1 MRTLLIF
8 LLICIAAV
16 SYAQVPVIQKVE
28 PLNTFPGDT
37 IFITGNGFNNTPS
50 NLEVWFEGVK
60 GTIVSSSEYS
70 IEVVVPAQA
79 RFGPVQ
85 VINLA
90 SKLSGRSGEKFT
102 PSMPIAGFDAAKFT
116 TVRTITAPEEFWD
129 LCYCDLNNDGKQD
142 IATTKFKRTSP
153 FPTPTDIMILQNTS
167 TPGNIDFVRKDKS
180 NTTFLNPGF
189 STDNVVC
196 GDLQGD
202 GKADLVVT
210 RGTTGSRNSLHI
222 YRNITTGTDIT
233 LAAPISLFMDVG
245 HFATR
250 MAIRDLN
257 KDGKPEIIATNSF
270 NDVFYI
276 YINTSASGNLS
287 FSSTPL
293 KMSIKLAEGES
304 LTTYETDVQDFDG
317 DNLPDI
323 IINQFQ
329 TNNFYILKNQSAGS
343 VSFGT
348 AQKFTLTG
356 ALNRLVS
363 ADLNNDG
370 LLDAVFTNTLNDNAY
385 VLINQSTTSAFAF
398 SAPIVLTTS
407 FEPWGVEVGDI
418 DGDSD
423 IDILINNRNRP
434 VPVTAQLLINVF
446 RNNGGA
452 TPTFTRSDIPLST
465 PGRNIRIGDLDGD
478 SKPDIAIT
486 EFNESVSPAS
496 SQVRVL
502 ENSNCF
508 QPSILNVAPLSI
520 CTGQTIRLE
529 TIPAANVT
537 FAWKESGTPVG
548 SNLPYLDITAPG
560 TYTVTATGEGGLC
573 VATSAALVVSVNAAA
588 TPPKPTIV
596 HDAPVCKGSV
606 LHLSTTAVGT
616 AYAWTGPGG
625 KTYST
630 QNPSI
635 TVSAEDAGQ
644 YTLQITAGG
653 CKSPEAKE
661 IIDVVDLSDFTI
673 STNST
678 SSPICSGTA
687 VTLSVNNLQNYG
699 FQWEKN
705 NASIAGAT
713 TATLN
718 ATEAGAYTVVVTP
731 PSGLNCPV
739 IETAAFNAA
748 FVTAPVASFNVPATA
763 CVNLPVTFTNT
774 STVDP
779 TATVIYSWAFGDTQ
793 TSTDTS
799 PIHTYS
805 SATAVTASLTVRY
818 QGVTGCQNS
827 SSKNITITNA
837 VQPVI
842 NSTVAS
848 ACPDDEVTLSLNT
861 TFPSVTWS
869 TSATSSTI
877 VVNPGDFSVQTIDAN
892 GCPGTD
898 THTVAAKEAPDLIAT
913 ATPDVMPAGASSQ
926 LTASGASTYLWQPGA
941 TLSDST
947 ISSPTA
953 EPVQTT
959 TYTLTGTSADGC
971 TATLQLTITI
981 EGVLGFPIAFSPNG
995 DGQNEIWDI
1004 QAEFNTECT
1013 VAVFDGRGRKVFEGS
1028 GENWD
1033 GTYQGKEVP
1042 QGTYYYVYTCPGE
1055 SPRTGSIL
1063 LFR

>member
-1 MRTLLIF
+1 MRTQLIF
-8 LLICIAAV
+8 LLVCFAVIA
-16 SYAQVPVIQKVE
+16 YGQVPVIQKVE

-37 IFITGNGFNNTPS
+37 IFITGNGFNTTPS

-60 GTIVSSSEYS
+60 GTVVSSTEYS

-85 VINLA
+85 VVNLA

-102 PSMPIAGFDAAKFT
+102 PSMPITGFDAAKFT
-116 TVRTITAPEEFWD
+116 TVRTIAGADEFWD
-129 LCYCDLNNDGKQD
+129 LCYCDLNGDGRPD

-153 FPTPTDIMILQNTS
+153 FPTPTDVMILQNSS
-167 TPGNIDFVRKDKS
+167 TPGNIDFVKKDKT
-180 NTTFLNPGF
+180 NTPVLNLGF

-202 GKADLVVT
+202 GKPDLVVT

-222 YRNITTGTDIT
+222 FRNITTGADVA

-276 YINTSASGNLS
+276 FINTSASGNLS

-293 KMSIKLAEGES
+293 KMSIKLVDGET

-329 TNNFYILKNQSAGS
+329 TNNFYILKNNSAGT

-348 AQKFTLTG
+348 PQKFTLAG

-363 ADLNNDG
+363 ADLNKDG
-370 LLDAVFTNTLNDNAY
+370 LLDAVFTNTLQDNAY
-385 VLINQSTTSAFAF
+385 VLINQSTPSAFAF
-398 SAPIVLTTS
+398 SAPIILTTS
-407 FEPWGVEVGDI
+407 KEPWGVEVGDI

-423 IDILINNRNRP
+423 VDIIINNRNRP
-434 VPVTAQLLINVF
+434 VPEPAELFMNIF

-452 TPTFTRSDIPLST
+452 TPTFTRSDIPLT
-465 PGRNIRIGDLDGD
+465 QPGRNVRIGDLDGD

-486 EFNESVSPAS
+486 SFDEAAVI
-496 SQVRVL
+496 SQTRVL
-502 ENSNCF
+502 KNANCF
-508 QPSILNVAPLSI
+508 QPSILNAAPLSI

-529 TIPAANVT
+529 TIPSANVT
-537 FAWKESGTPVG
+537 FTWKESGTTVG
-548 SNLPYLDITAPG
+548 SNLPYLDITTPG
-560 TYTVTATGEGGLC
+560 TYTVTATGESGAC
-573 VATSAALVVSVNAAA
+573 VATSAALTVTVNAAA
-588 TPPKPTIV
+588 TPPKPTII

-606 LHLSTTAVGT
+606 LHLSTNAVAT

-625 KTYST
+625 KTYNT

-644 YTLQITAGG
+644 YILQVTAGG

-661 IIDVVDLSDFTI
+661 IIDVVDLTDFAI

-678 SSPICSGTA
+678 SSPICSGA
-687 VTLSVNNLQNYG
+687 GVTLSVNNLQNYG
-699 FQWEKN
+699 FQWKKN
-705 NASIAGAT
+705 DAAIAGAT
-713 TATLN
+713 TSTLN
-718 ATEAGAYTVVVTP
+718 ATEAGAYTVMVTP

-739 IETAAFNAA
+739 ITTAPFNAA
-748 FVTAPVASFNVPATA
+748 FVTAPVSSFTA
-763 CVNLPVTFTNT
+763 PTKGCVNQSVSFTNT

-779 TATVIYSWAFGDTQ
+779 TASVIYTWAFGDTQ
-793 TSTDTS
+793 TSAEVN
-799 PIHTYS
+799 PFHTYA
-805 SATAVTASLTVRY
+805 SATTVTASLTVRY

-827 SSKNITITNA
+827 SSKNITIATP

-842 NSTVAS
+842 SSPVSS
-848 ACPDDEVTLSLNT
+848 ACPDEEVTLSLNT

-869 TSATSSTI
+869 TTETSSTI

-892 GCPGTD
+892 GCTGTD
-898 THTVAAKEAPDLIAT
+898 THTVVAKEAPALLAT
-913 ATPDVMPAGASSQ
+913 ATPDVMPAGATSQ

-941 TLSDST
+941 TLSDSL

-953 EPVQTT
+953 EPVETT
-959 TYTLTGTSADGC
+959 TYTLTGTSVDGC

-981 EGVLGFPIAFSPNG
+981 EGVLGFPLAFSPNG

-1004 QAEFNTECT
+1004 QAEFNSECT
-1013 VAVFDGRGRKVFEGS
+1013 VAVFDGRGRKVFVGT

-1042 QGTYYYVYTCPGE
+1042 QGTYYYVYTCPDAK
-1055 SPRTGSIL
+1055 PRTGSIL